1 MRAFFHL
8 DLRCYVVVHSRRAE
22 GGITPCAGIEPESF
36 RRVDLFS
43 AFVLKVR

>member
-1 MRAFFHL
+1 MLLFI
-8 DLRCYVVVHSRRAE
+8 VE
-22 GGITPCAGIEPESF
+22 GQKEECLLVQELSLKNF